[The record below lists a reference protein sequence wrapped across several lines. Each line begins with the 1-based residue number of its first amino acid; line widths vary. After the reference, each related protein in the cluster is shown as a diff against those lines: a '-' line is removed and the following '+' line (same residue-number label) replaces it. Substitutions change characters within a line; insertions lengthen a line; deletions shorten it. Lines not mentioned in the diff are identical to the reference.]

1 MTNRK
6 NEIIICHDKNRKKYS
21 VLKSKL
27 RFRPSIYG
35 IIIRGNSILLSKQW
49 DGYDFPGGG
58 IEKGE
63 TQEEA
68 LKREIKEET
77 GLDVKVGKLVDC
89 FDSFFRPYFV
99 KEFWH
104 CHLIYFLCKNPKGKI
119 SKANFDEYEKRYA
132 DLAEWI
138 PLNKINKI
146 KFYNTIESQKLIK
159 KALKIK

>member
-6 NEIIICHDKNRKKYS
+6 NETIICHDKNRKKYS

-104 CHLIYFLCKNPKGKI
+104 CHLMYFLCKNPKGKI
-119 SKANFDEYEKRYA
+119 SKDNFDEYEKKYA